1 MLSDLFIR
9 LFITYFFIKP
19 LLATFSM
26 QLCAV
31 LLTACVLG
39 VAAGS
44 LDDDA
49 QWVREGGDKM
59 EPLAWRSLG
68 ILPLYQLMFANKL
81 LPSTTFSSQHHIIT
95 RQLAPSLRAFHPPST
110 IIFSL
115 PSEIPLYPHARSV
128 SF

>member
-1 MLSDLFIR
+1 
-9 LFITYFFIKP
+9 
-19 LLATFSM
+19 M

-81 LPSTTFSSQHHIIT
+81 LPSTT
-95 RQLAPSLRAFHPPST
+95 
-110 IIFSL
+110 
-115 PSEIPLYPHARSV
+115 V
-128 SF
+128 